1 MSVDIV
7 IRAVATPDEQ
17 QRLAE
22 FIHAGQGD
30 DAARLFASHLAQ
42 ARYRSAFTRAAFA
55 NNELIGYALIRHE
68 RRRLGVATLEVGWL
82 DDIYVH
88 PDWRGQD
95 VFLALLGDYFGIL
108 VEHDFPFAM
117 LHGPVKLYA
126 PFGFAP
132 YRFGAA
138 MLSEARSSETSARLR
153 PATTADRED
162 LAALYAANYRDLPLT
177 EVRAAT
183 DWRWRFAQG
192 FRAEVLQDRQER
204 VVAYAVVEQRLV
216 RTKLRVVEAAA
227 ADAGVA
233 RVLITALLA
242 QAHDQGLTHLY
253 LALAPEHRVSQAA
266 LQMGGIARVAA
277 APDQGNR
284 YGHADLASIVTLSG
298 ALGMLA
304 PELERRLAL
313 SHYAGWSGVIQI
325 EIETGRIILAFQ
337 DGRAEISSDPRLADL
352 RLRKVNVPALAQLC
366 LGYRAPADLRATGDL
381 DCDDIALSLLDV
393 LFPVVM
399 ACSENEDWWIEA

>member
-1 MSVDIV
+1 MSVDV
-7 IRAVATPDEQ
+7 TIRAIVELGEQ

-22 FIHAGQGD
+22 FIHARQGE

-55 NNELIGYALIRHE
+55 NNALIGYALIRHE

-82 DDIYVH
+82 DDIYIP
-88 PDWRGQD
+88 PDWRGRGA
-95 VFLALLGDYFGIL
+95 FRALLGDYLGVL

-138 MLSEARSSETSARLR
+138 ALGEARSAETSAQLR
-153 PATTADRED
+153 SATLADSDD

-192 FRAEVLQDRQER
+192 GKLEVLQDRQER
-204 VVAYAVVEQRLV
+204 VVAYAAVEQRLV

-242 QAHDQGLTHLY
+242 QAYEQGLAHLY
-253 LALAPEHRVSQAA
+253 LALAPEHCVSQAA
-266 LQMGGIARVAA
+266 LQMGGIVHVAA
-277 APDQGNR
+277 APEQGNR
-284 YGHADLASIVTLSG
+284 YGHADLAGIVRLSG
-298 ALGMLA
+298 ALAMLT

-313 SHYAGWSGVIQI
+313 SHYAGWSGTIQI
-325 EIETGRIILAFQ
+325 ELETGRIILTFQ
-337 DGRAEISSDPRLADL
+337 DGRVAISNDSRAFDL
-352 RLRKVNVPALAQLC
+352 RLRKVKVPALAQLC

-381 DCDDIALSLLDV
+381 DCDDTALSLFDV

-399 ACSENEDWWIEA
+399 ACGENEDWWLEA